1 MIHRAAQVALAALL
15 GTFALL
21 PVGAALAQQPEGV
34 PDEPSNPPEASA
46 SSAPPPAASSP
57 PPPGS
62 PAAAAPAPAIQG
74 SAALSAVTPSTPQDT
89 TPDAAPPPRT
99 RPLPH
104 HIGIQLGVRTT
115 HIPHSGYDPYA
126 DSNGLAQAAFAATY
140 TPWRS
145 LPLSVHLV
153 GEWDIGRTS
162 SIARGDPTSLMIH
175 RIALGIEGRYEP
187 VSRLY
192 LFAKVAPS
200 ALHLRGEIEDI
211 PLGATLASRTWT
223 WGLDTTGG
231 AALRLGNAGK
241 EADPG
246 ATFWLMLDMGYSFTG
261 EAEMIYRPAE
271 LDENEGRRFGDIALP
286 SIRPGG
292 FVTRIAGAMT
302 F

>member
-1 MIHRAAQVALAALL
+1 M
-15 GTFALL
+15 
-21 PVGAALAQQPEGV
+21 
-34 PDEPSNPPEASA
+34 
-46 SSAPPPAASSP
+46 
-57 PPPGS
+57 
-62 PAAAAPAPAIQG
+62 
-74 SAALSAVTPSTPQDT
+74 SAVTQSTQTDT
-89 TPDAAPPPRT
+89 TAPDAVRDAAQPPKT

-104 HIGIQLGVRTT
+104 HFGIQVGVRTT

-126 DSNGLAQAAFAATY
+126 DSNGLAQASFVGVY
-140 TPWRS
+140 TPWRT
-145 LPLSVHLV
+145 LPFSVHLV
-153 GEWDIGRTS
+153 GEWNIGRST
-162 SIARGDPTSLMIH
+162 SIARGDPTSLAIH

-200 ALHLRGEIEDI
+200 ALHLRGEIEDFG
-211 PLGATLASRTWT
+211 LGATLTSRTWT

-241 EADPG
+241 EGDPA

-271 LDENEGRRFGDIALP
+271 LDENENRRFGDIALP
-286 SIRPGG
+286 SIGPGG
-292 FVTRIAGAMT
+292 FVTRFGGAVT